1 MNRIYF
7 VLALLSMSFLSVG
20 QGLIGNSMTTNQN
33 DELLYGGEKY
43 KGHPY
48 LYDVWYPVV
57 VTQDDD
63 NVVRFEKA
71 KFDVSSQKLL
81 IANSGKQ
88 IWANDYQIKKFE
100 LMTGNDVPEI
110 YVRQIQNGKVSYMR
124 LLKEGPLPI
133 LKSYSKD
140 FVKPQIQNNYQY
152 GEANDITPYF
162 KDLKVEY
169 FTQVEQGETLT
180 SFTSNK
186 KGIQSIF
193 QKSKENRI
201 KSLLKKHD
209 PDLKN
214 EESLI
219 LFFIYLEAELE

>member
-1 MNRIYF
+1 MTRIYF
-7 VLALLSMSFLSVG
+7 LLIFLSIQFMSIG

-33 DELLYGGEKY
+33 DDLLYGGQKY

-48 LYDVWYPVV
+48 LYDVWYPVI

-63 NVVRFEKA
+63 NVVRFENA

-81 IANSGKQ
+81 ISNSGKQ

-100 LMTGNDVPEI
+100 LKTGTDVPEI

-133 LKSYSKD
+133 LKSYNKD

-162 KDLKVEY
+162 KELKEEY
-169 FTQVEQGETLT
+169 YTQVQQDETLI
-180 SFTSNK
+180 SFSTNK

-214 EESLI
+214 EASLI
-219 LFFIYLEAELE
+219 LFFTYLEGELD